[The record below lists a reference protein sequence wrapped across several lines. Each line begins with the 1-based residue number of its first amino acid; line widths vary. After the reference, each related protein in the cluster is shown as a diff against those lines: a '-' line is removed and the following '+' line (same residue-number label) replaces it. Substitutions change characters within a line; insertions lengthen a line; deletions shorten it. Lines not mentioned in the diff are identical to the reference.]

1 MSVSPARQR
10 NEGVQRRRELRRRKR
25 LSLLA
30 RCWRL
35 LALMAAST
43 GLGWLLLR
51 HGWVLRNAEQVQ
63 VSGAWGF
70 SRDQIIEAAGLRFP
84 APLLGLNPKEIR
96 QRLSGSLPVEQI
108 QLQRHMLPPQLNI
121 SLRQRQA
128 VARAQRRK
136 ASGLENGF
144 VDRTGAWITRQQQAK
159 ARSSTTPSLMV
170 MGWQQRYAPTIKQ
183 LLLQLPK
190 QASVQRLDFRRNG
203 ELWLI
208 SDRLGPVRMGPL
220 DGQLQRRLLVLG
232 HLAETWGGKPPSPDT
247 RALDLTNPEH
257 PELVLKPPKAKKPAP
272 SGN

>member
-1 MSVSPARQR
+1 MSVSPARHR
-10 NEGVQRRRELRRRKR
+10 NEGVERRRELRRRKR

-35 LALMAAST
+35 LALLAAST

-51 HGWVLRNAEQVQ
+51 HGWVLRDADQVQ

-70 SRDQIIEAAGLRFP
+70 SRDQIIQAAGLRFP
-84 APLLGLNPKEIR
+84 VPLLQLNPDELR

-121 SLRQRQA
+121 NLRQRQA

-144 VDRTGAWITRQQQAK
+144 VDRTGAWITREQQAK
-159 ARSSTTPSLMV
+159 ARSAGTPSLMV

-190 QASVQRLDFRRNG
+190 QANVQRLDFRRNG

-208 SDRLGPVRMGPL
+208 SDRIGPVRLGPL

-232 HLAETWGGKPPSPDT
+232 HLADTWGGKAPTPDT
-247 RALDLTNPEH
+247 QALDLSNPEH
-257 PELVLKPPKAKKPAP
+257 PELVLRPTKAKKPAP